1 MARPPLAIRVLRK
14 AVAQKDARSPGYRA
28 AVEAVATSG
37 DGSHYDVPRDAYQ
50 AIVRQFSPPQVN
62 LQRRRHL
69 PRIAVG
75 DLVERMLSGLGIS
88 KERVQQWL
96 RVKDCGCAKRQKWLN
111 QWGYKQQDRI
121 ERLPQG
127 LRFAARELR
136 LAYVQDLPLTMAR

>member
-1 MARPPLAIRVLRK
+1 MRVLRS
-14 AVAQKDARSPGYRA
+14 AVAAKDARSPGYLA
-28 AVEAVATSG
+28 AVEAVATGG

-50 AIVRQFSPPQVN
+50 AIVRQFSPPRVN

-121 ERLPQG
+121 ERL
-127 LRFAARELR
+127 LNKAARWYGVE
-136 LAYVQDLPLTMAR
+136 